1 MRLRVWLLVCA
12 WVASAAADSPSP
24 AEHFGFAPGE
34 DYKLADFGQISSYF
48 LKLAGASD
56 RLRVVQFGTS
66 SEGKPLY
73 LALVSSPENLARLDH
88 YREIGRRL
96 ALGLA
101 SEEEAARLA
110 AEGRVVVW
118 IDSGLHA
125 SEVAP
130 VQHAPELAYRLVTGE
145 TPEIRRIRDKVILLQ
160 VPVINP
166 DGLDWIVHWY
176 RSNVG
181 TPYELAPLPRLY
193 HKYAGH
199 DNNRD
204 WFMLNLEETRHAT
217 RLLYREWF
225 PQIVYN
231 QHQQPPFPA
240 RIFVP
245 PYAEPLNPHIPAS
258 VMAGVHLIGA
268 AVKERLAREGKPGA
282 ISYLG
287 FDGWWNG
294 GLRSAPAFHNMHGIL
309 TETAAGVYATPVE
322 YKPEELPRR
331 FSNGLPATE
340 PSIFYPY
347 PWQGGRWG
355 VREAID
361 YMLAADLAILDLA
374 AARSETFLRKAWEMA
389 RSAIEAG
396 QRGSPFA
403 YIVPAEQWD
412 PYSALELLRRL
423 AAAGI
428 QIHRTTAPL
437 ELGGKSY
444 APGSYVLLAG
454 QPFRAYL
461 IDLLEPQRYP
471 EIRAGAEGEPRRPY
485 DVAGWT
491 LRLSM
496 GVEVDRVDAPFAAP
510 LEPVSEVPP
519 PPATLER
526 RDTGSLLALADLLA
540 RGAEIRWGQEGR
552 ILVRGQVSEADYRR
566 GRFELRRPRVGLYES
581 FMATSDTGWTQWL
594 LDTFRVPYR
603 LLRNAE
609 IAGGDLE
616 GLDTIILASQS
627 AGAILHGYRPGEPA
641 SAVKTSLAPKALQ
654 RPEFC
659 GGIGLEGALNLERFV
674 AAGGTLI
681 AFDQAADL
689 PIQYFPLP
697 VRNALAGASPR
708 FYSPGSLLRAEV
720 DTSHP
725 LAAGMRET
733 AFVFTTGGR
742 AFESTLAGP
751 REGGPKAVVHYA
763 RTDLLASGWVS
774 GEAAARGKPIL
785 MEVPHGKGRVILFG
799 FRPQFRGQT
808 YGTFKLVLN
817 AIYLAS
823 AKVL

>member
-1 MRLRVWLLVCA
+1 MRVKLWLLVCTL
-12 WVASAAADSPSP
+12 AAPVTGSIPPP
-24 AEHFGFAPGE
+24 AEHFGFTLGE
-34 DYKLADFGQISSYF
+34 DLKLADFSQISSYF
-48 LKLAGASD
+48 LKLARASD
-56 RLRVVQFGTS
+56 RIRVERFGTS

-73 LALVSSPENLARLDH
+73 LAVVSSPENLARLDF
-88 YREIGRRL
+88 YRDISRRL

-101 SEEEAARLA
+101 SEEQAGRLA
-110 AEGRVVVW
+110 AEGKAIVW

-130 VQHAPELAYRLVTGE
+130 AQHAPELAYRLVTGE
-145 TPEIRRIRDKVILLQ
+145 TPEIRRILDHVILLQ

-181 TPYELAPLPRLY
+181 TPHELAPLPRLY

-217 RLLYREWF
+217 RLLYQEWF

-245 PYAEPLNPHIPAS
+245 PYAEPLNPNIPAP

-268 AVKERLAREGKPGA
+268 AIKERLAREGKPGA
-282 ISYLG
+282 ISYHG

-322 YKPEELPRR
+322 YKLEELPKR

-347 PWQGGRWG
+347 PWRGGRWG

-374 AARSETFLRKAWEMA
+374 ACRSEAFLRKAWEMA
-389 RSAIEAG
+389 RAAIEAG

-403 YIVPAEQWD
+403 YIVPAGQWD
-412 PYSALELLRRL
+412 PYSTVELLRRL
-423 AAAGI
+423 AAAGV
-428 QIHRTTAPL
+428 QVHRTTAPV

-444 APGSYVLLAG
+444 AAGSYVLLAA

-461 IDLLEPQRYP
+461 IDLLEPQKYP
-471 EIRAGAEGEPRRPY
+471 EIRDGAQGELRRPY

-491 LRLSM
+491 LSMSM
-496 GVEVDRVDAPFAAP
+496 GVDVDRVDAPFTAP
-510 LEPVSEVPP
+510 LEPVAEA
-519 PPATLER
+519 PAAAPSLER
-526 RDTGSLLALADLLA
+526 RDTGSLIALADLLA
-540 RGAEIRWGQEGR
+540 RGADVRWGDEGR
-552 ILVRGQVSEADYRR
+552 ILVRGQGSDADYQRA
-566 GRFELRRPRVGLYES
+566 RFALRRPRVGLYES
-581 FMATSDTGWTQWL
+581 YMATSDTGWTQWL

-603 LLRNAE
+603 LLHNSE
-609 IAGGDLE
+609 FAGRGLE
-616 GLDTIILASQS
+616 GLDAIILASQS
-627 AGAILHGYRPGEPA
+627 ASAILHGYRPGEPA
-641 SAVKTSLAPKALQ
+641 GSVKASLALKALQ
-654 RPEFC
+654 RPEYC
-659 GGIGLEGALNLERFV
+659 GGIGLAGALALERFV

-681 AFDQAADL
+681 AFDQATDL
-689 PIQYFPLP
+689 PVQYFPLP
-697 VRNALAGASPR
+697 VRNVLAAASPR
-708 FYSPGSLLRAEV
+708 FHSPGSLLRATV
-720 DTSHP
+720 DTRHP
-725 LAAGMRET
+725 LAAGMRDT
-733 AFVFTTGGR
+733 VFVFTTSGR
-742 AFESTLAGP
+742 AFESTLAGA
-751 REGGPKAVVHYA
+751 REEVPKAVVHYA
-763 RTDLLASGWVS
+763 RSELLASGWLS
-774 GEAAARGKPIL
+774 GEAAARGKAIL

-823 AKVL
+823 ANVL